1 MDKLESWLI
10 WNVFWWNKN
19 LLNLLFQFKSL
30 KDLIPKSWFL
40 LFWEPDSYG
49 KILLPHEIVDINLL
63 SIELPSARQLK
74 LHYYPLHPLTPYTLY
89 HIISFS
95 LGTMQ
100 SAVGYLLT
108 WYVKDILIK
117 FAIVILYTSSISLSL
132 LFWSLWCLLFVL
144 HKLKQCAHFITNLD
158 VIFSGP
164 DKCPLFMNQTRCG
177 HMRNFALSHST

>member
-1 MDKLESWLI
+1 M
-10 WNVFWWNKN
+10 VFQWIRIQKPAK
-19 LLNLLFQFKSL
+19 FDT
-30 KDLIPKSWFL
+30 KDLIFAILRGQYQIK
-40 LFWEPDSYG
+40 PDSYE
-49 KILLPHEIVDINLL
+49 KILLPHIYEIVDRNLL
-63 SIELPSARQLK
+63 SIELPSAPQLR

-95 LGTMQ
+95 LGTVQ
-100 SAVGYLLT
+100 SAVGCLPT
-108 WYVKDILIK
+108 WYVKYILIT

-177 HMRNFALSHST
+177 HTRNFALSHST